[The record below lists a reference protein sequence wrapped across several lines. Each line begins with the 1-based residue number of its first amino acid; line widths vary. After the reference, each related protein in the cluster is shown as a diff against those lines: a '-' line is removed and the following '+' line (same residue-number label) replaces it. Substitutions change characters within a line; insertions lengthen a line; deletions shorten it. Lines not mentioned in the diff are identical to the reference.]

1 MKTNL
6 LSFVLILAVLT
17 GYSQS
22 KFTEFVGP
30 NKYLSVKETRMH
42 PGQTTINQGG
52 IIGEK
57 MLDFTPIGTTW
68 YDLQTTN
75 YGNVMK
81 RMYAYPDGTIGS
93 TWCGAGEE
101 LVYERGAGYNYF
113 DGSSWGEPNLHVG
126 PEDRMGSPCYAPWGP
141 EGEIIAVYRY
151 IPDANDFSIYFYKR
165 EIKGEGDWTEVELA
179 PPTGFALVWH
189 SMITSGENHEHIH
202 LLAETYSYDLPPL
215 PYQGQENALLYYRSS
230 DGAENWDIEEHIIE
244 GLGSEYFDDINDLS
258 HDWANPVGDTI
269 AFSYGFDV
277 FGGRVFRSYDNGDNW
292 EIIPVFNSP
301 IPGVDP
307 PLTTD
312 YFIPCGVG
320 SSACALDSEGNVH
333 VAFPRNSTQFADPDN
348 YYRPY
353 TDGVIYW
360 NESMEPLD
368 TTTISTYTLD
378 YLEEGGYLVGW
389 VIGYEDFE
397 ILTDQPTYGNSA
409 CAFPQ
414 FSIDADDNLFL
425 VYNSIA
431 PGYDNGPGTFTY
443 RHIIVNRSFDGG
455 ATWLGQVDINTD
467 PLFLISECAF
477 PMMPPVI
484 MDDIHITYQRD
495 GEQGIAQW
503 QEDHPEVENEIL
515 YTQYDKYIFTDV
527 PENKSARAFEV
538 SECYPNPASEILAFS
553 VNLSRNTT
561 IQYSIANITGQV
573 VKELT
578 TLEMKAGQNPVK
590 LDVSDLLAGIYFCT
604 VSDGL
609 NHVTK
614 KFVVK

>member
-6 LSFVLILAVLT
+6 LSFALLLAVSV

-30 NKYLSVKETRMH
+30 NKNLSVKVKNMH
-42 PGQTTINQGG
+42 PDQTTIFQGG

-68 YDLQTTN
+68 YDLQTSN
-75 YGNVMK
+75 AGNVMK

-93 TWCGAGEE
+93 TWCGAGED

-113 DGSSWGEPNLHVG
+113 DGSAWGEPNLHVG
-126 PEDRMGSPCYAPWGP
+126 PDDRMGSPCYAPWGP
-141 EGEIIAVYRY
+141 DGEIIALYRY
-151 IPDANDFSIYFYKR
+151 IEYEGPIFFYKR
-165 EIKGEGDWTEVELA
+165 EVKGEGEWEEIELS
-179 PPTGFALVWH
+179 PPDGYALVWH

-202 LLAETYSYDLPPL
+202 LLAETYSPDILYA
-215 PYQGQENALLYYRSS
+215 GQENALLYYRSS
-230 DGAENWDIEEHIIE
+230 NGAETWDIEEHIIE

-307 PLTTD
+307 PLITD
-312 YFIPCGVG
+312 YWIPCGVG

-333 VAFPRNSTQFADPDN
+333 VAFSRNAYQFDQPDN
-348 YYRPY
+348 WYRPY

-378 YLEEGGYLVGW
+378 FLEEGGYLVGW

-397 ILTDQPTYGNSA
+397 ILENQPTYGNSA

-414 FSIDADDNLFL
+414 FSIDADNNLFL

-431 PGYDNGPGTFTY
+431 PGYDNGIGTFTF

-495 GEQGIAQW
+495 GEPGIAQW
-503 QEDHPEVENEIL
+503 QLNHTEVENEIT

-527 PENKSARAFEV
+527 PENKSAIAFEM
-538 SECYPNPASEILAFS
+538 SECYPNPTSDLLAFS
-553 VNLSRNTT
+553 VNVSDKAN
-561 IQYSIANITGQV
+561 IQYTITNITGQV
-573 VKELT
+573 VKESKL
-578 TLEMKAGQNPVK
+578 LELKAGQNPVK
-590 LDVSDLLAGIYFCT
+590 LDVSDLFAGIYFCT

-609 NHVTK
+609 NQVTK